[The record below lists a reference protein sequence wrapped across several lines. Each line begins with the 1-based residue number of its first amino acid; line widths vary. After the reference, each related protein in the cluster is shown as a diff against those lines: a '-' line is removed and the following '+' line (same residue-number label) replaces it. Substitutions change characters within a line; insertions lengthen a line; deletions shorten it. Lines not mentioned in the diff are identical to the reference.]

1 MLVCSRWLGLL
12 VPTLSVLPH
21 PVTTHNPLVA
31 MFNIVCYGTRYGRVQ
46 CTISFHTGTMYH
58 VPCTITYGVDC
69 GLLEV
74 LYRYSHPI
82 DISIYWS
89 SEKESIL
96 FAKAKIL
103 FCHSSFVVNCK
114 LFQFTLILQIFCVM
128 SAQEHIKCYNNSQR
142 GWKLWEMV
150 ANNMEQF
157 YPKTPS

>member
-31 MFNIVCYGTRYGRVQ
+31 MLWYKVWKGTVHYILPYR
-46 CTISFHTGTMYH
+46 YH

-128 SAQEHIKCYNNSQR
+128 SAQEHIKCYNNIQS

-150 ANNMEQF
+150 ANNMKQF